1 MMRKQ
6 NKKKVLT
13 ETGVPSMPW
22 HIMGLT
28 GRDDRS
34 TPEIDCGQS
43 RAGENRER
51 EESKLLCD

>member
-13 ETGVPSMPW
+13 ETGVPSIPW
-22 HIMGLT
+22 HIIGLT

-34 TPEIDCGQS
+34 TPEIDCWKR

-51 EESKLLCD
+51 KESE

>member
-1 MMRKQ
+1 MIRKQ
-6 NKKKVLT
+6 VKRKELT

-34 TPEIDCGQS
+34 TPEIDC
-43 RAGENRER
+43 ENKEQ
-51 EESKLLCD
+51 EKLRNK